1 MWASI
6 CMLNDG
12 NAKTVPS
19 SYYRY
24 APSYSIFIIYSA
36 EYIAE
41 DIEDSKLHKQ
51 EGNKDR
57 ERK

>member
-1 MWASI
+1 
-6 CMLNDG
+6 MLNDG

>member
-12 NAKTVPS
+12 NAKTVLS
-19 SYYRY
+19 SYHCY
-24 APSYSIFIIYSA
+24 APCILIIYSA

-41 DIEDSKLHKQ
+41 DIEDSKLPKQ

-57 ERK
+57 EQK